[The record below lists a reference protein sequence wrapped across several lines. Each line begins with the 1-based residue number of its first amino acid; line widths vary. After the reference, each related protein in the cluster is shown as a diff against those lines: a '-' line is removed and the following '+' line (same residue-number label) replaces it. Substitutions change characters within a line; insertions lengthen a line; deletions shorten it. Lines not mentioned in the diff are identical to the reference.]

1 MPEDEWNSESLTAFL
16 DLKQGSFE
24 GLIKLLESNQRVS
37 QHIIDFL
44 RLSEKY
50 PSRAGVE
57 LKRISGLR
65 GRPKSKPA
73 ISVDEKEARR
83 RLNEEGFA
91 DILERIGNRLPHITS
106 TAGAFLFKDTLIGD
120 YKVPATDAN
129 AFISV
134 LLNVSE
140 RTVSEYLRLGKQS
153 VQQVAAIAEDRRLKN
168 TLTKSGRESHKL
180 RHREKLFLERKPKV
194 GKPRRMFILKSGKE

>member
-1 MPEDEWNSESLTAFL
+1 MAEDDWNSESLTAFL

-57 LKRISGLR
+57 LKRISGVR

-73 ISVDEKEARR
+73 ISVDKKEARR

-91 DILERIGNRLPHITS
+91 DILEKLGNQLPHITS
-106 TAGAFLFKDTLIGD
+106 TAGVFIFKEELASEH
-120 YKVPATDAN
+120 KVSATEAN
-129 AFISV
+129 AFLAT
-134 LLNVSE
+134 LLDVSE
-140 RTVSEYLRLGKQS
+140 KTLLKYVRRGKQS
-153 VQQVAAIAEDRRLKN
+153 AEEIAAIADEKGLSH
-168 TLTKSGRESHKL
+168 TLTNYGLESCKSRE
-180 RHREKLFLERKPKV
+180 RETLLIEKKPKI
-194 GKPRRMFILKSGKE
+194 GGPRQMIFLKSGKE

>member
-1 MPEDEWNSESLTAFL
+1 LAEDEWNSESLTAFL
-16 DLKQGSFE
+16 DLKQASFK
-24 GLIKLLESNQRVS
+24 GLIELLESNQRVS
-37 QHIIDFL
+37 KHVIDFL
-44 RLSEKY
+44 RLAEKD
-50 PSRAGVE
+50 PPRAGVE
-57 LKRISGLR
+57 LKRISSKR
-65 GRPKSKPA
+65 GRPKARPA
-73 ISVDEKEARR
+73 ILVEEEEARR
-83 RLNEEGFA
+83 RLDEEGFA

-140 RTVSEYLRLGKQS
+140 RTVSEYLRLGKRS
-153 VQQVAAIAEDRRLKN
+153 VQEVAAIAKDRKLKN

-180 RHREKLFLERKPKV
+180 RHREKLFLERKPKA